1 MCTCERMHVRMHACV
16 HVCVHACVHM
26 CVRVQCRLVL
36 PIRETLLCTIAPVL
50 RMRKLRLGEVK

>member
-16 HVCVHACVHM
+16 HACVRV

-36 PIRETLLCTIAPVL
+36 PVRETLLCTIAPVL
-50 RMRKLRLGEVK
+50 RMRILRLREVK

>member
-1 MCTCERMHVRMHACV
+1 MRAHARTNAR
-16 HVCVHACVHM
+16 VCARLCARV

-36 PIRETLLCTIAPVL
+36 PVRETLLCTIAPVL

>member
-16 HVCVHACVHM
+16 RA

-36 PIRETLLCTIAPVL
+36 PVRETLLCTIAPVL
-50 RMRKLRLGEVK
+50 RMRKLRLREVK